1 MTLAIVDA
9 VLVAALLAVAVIAA
23 LASRRHDRERRAREA
38 AEAEILAERDR
49 TQAAI
54 EGSGIS
60 LWDWNPADDSVWM
73 DANWATLVGH
83 TPGETRTTSA
93 ALLDFVHEEDRPRL
107 VAAARDCL
115 EGRAEAYDTE
125 QRVWGGD
132 RNWHWIRTRG
142 RVTAR
147 DAGGRAVRVSGTNA
161 EITLRKR
168 VERSL
173 AESEARFRALSEL
186 SSDLYFEMDAAFHL
200 VTWSAPAWTRRGD
213 ASLPSP
219 SLEAPELTEGDW
231 DAHREVLESRR
242 AFRDLEIRQVD
253 DDGHETWLSVGAVPI
268 AGEGGAFAGYRGLA
282 RVITPRKLA
291 ERRLRESE
299 SQMRQLVEFIPA
311 AIVFVG
317 PDERVRVHNKAY
329 AALLGLPAEAILGSS
344 LRDLLGPEHYGEI
357 APHLRRAL
365 AGEPSDYVTRRRFPD
380 GRLLDFDVLNR
391 PLLGPDGEVEGV
403 IVVGIDVTRLRE
415 ADRMKDHFV
424 SVVSHELR
432 TPLTSMRGSLG
443 LLAAGVTGELP
454 EEAKPMVDIALANS
468 DRLWRL
474 VNDLL
479 DIEKMAAGSLTF
491 RLADI
496 PWAPLLAEAVDAS
509 RGLAKEFGVRFEL
522 ECGDDLRVRGDADRL
537 IQVLANLI
545 LNAAKF
551 SPPGAAVTVSATR
564 RAPGWIR
571 TCVRDHG
578 PGIPTEFRA
587 RIFTPFAQAES
598 GDARRFGGTGLGLA
612 ISREIVEHLG
622 GEIGFEDAPPG
633 GTVFW
638 FDLPE
643 PSPEKMAE

>member
-1 MTLAIVDA
+1 MTIALVDA
-9 VLVAALLAVAVIAA
+9 ILIGALLTVAVLAA
-23 LASRRHDRERRAREA
+23 LANRRLADERVARAA
-38 AEAEILAERDR
+38 AEAKTATEIDR
-49 TQAAI
+49 IQAAI

-60 LWDWNPADDSVWM
+60 LWDWDIASDALWL
-73 DANWATLVGH
+73 DANWAHLVGH
-83 TPGETRTTSA
+83 TPGTTRSTAA

-107 VAAARDCL
+107 VAAARECL
-115 EGRAEAYDTE
+115 EGRAETYDTE
-125 QRVWGGD
+125 ARVWGGD
-132 RNWHWIRTRG
+132 RTWHWVRTRG

-147 DAGGRAVRVSGTNA
+147 DGAGRALRASGTNA

-173 AESEARFRALSEL
+173 ADSEARFRALSEL
-186 SSDLYFEMDAAFHL
+186 SSDLYFEMDERFNL

-213 ASLPSP
+213 ATLPQP
-219 SLEAPELTEGDW
+219 TLEAPELTQGDW
-231 DAHREVLESRR
+231 DAKREVLEKKV

-253 DDGHETWLSVGAVPI
+253 GSGRETWLSVGGVPLT
-268 AGEGGAFAGYRGLA
+268 GEDGNFTGYRGLA

-299 SQMRQLVEFIPA
+299 SRMRQLVEFIPA

-317 PDERVRVHNKAY
+317 PDERVRVHKKAY
-329 AALLGLPAEAILGSS
+329 ATLLELPPEGINGRTVAELLGAERYAFVS
-344 LRDLLGPEHYGEI
+344 
-357 APHLRRAL
+357 PHLHRAL
-365 AGEPSDYVTRRRFPD
+365 GGEPSEYETRRRAPD
-380 GRLLDFDVLNR
+380 GRLLDFDVLHR
-391 PLLGPDGEVEGV
+391 PLQGPDGELQGV

-443 LLAAGVTGELP
+443 LLAAGVTGDLP
-454 EEAKPMVDIALANS
+454 EEAKSMVDIALTNS

-479 DIEKMAAGSLTF
+479 DIEKMAAGSLSF
-491 RLADI
+491 RIADI
-496 PWAPLLAEAVDAS
+496 AWAPLLAEAVESS
-509 RGLAKEFGVRFEL
+509 RGLTQEFGVAFALDCPPEL
-522 ECGDDLRVRGDADRL
+522 AVRGDMDRL

-551 SPPGAAVTVSATR
+551 SPPGAPVTVSAA
-564 RAPGWIR
+564 RAGNGTIR
-571 TCVRDHG
+571 TRVRDHG
-578 PGIPTEFRA
+578 PGIPAEFRG

-598 GDARRFGGTGLGLA
+598 GDARGIGGTGLGLA

-622 GEIGFEDAPPG
+622 GAIGFEDAPGG
-633 GTVFW
+633 GTLFW

-643 PSPEKMAE
+643 APPPVAE